1 MRLQHPKAWP
11 DQDISYYS
19 KYSPADAPTHSIFL
33 L

>member
-1 MRLQHPKAWP
+1 VTRENILRESFKL
-11 DQDISYYS
+11 YS